1 MLGDELVFSILLN
14 CGTILVHGYAISS
27 GCVCVMSSLL
37 TILSD
42 LFQHEDK
49 QKAMLEFA
57 RVCAA
62 MQILGFSEAE
72 IKVIWSVLSA
82 IYHLGIAGAVKG
94 IFLVMHT
101 IIIFLTHRVIT
112 ENADISTLVY
122 SSS

>member
-1 MLGDELVFSILLN
+1 MVMPHHL
-14 CGTILVHGYAISS
+14 T
-27 GCVCVMSSLL
+27 VCVTTSLL

-82 IYHLGIAGAVKG
+82 VYHLGIAGAVRG
-94 IFLVMHT
+94 IFLIMHA
-101 IIIFLTHRVIT
+101 IIIFIIIILF
-112 ENADISTLVY
+112 
-122 SSS
+122 

>member
-1 MLGDELVFSILLN
+1 MVMPYHL
-14 CGTILVHGYAISS
+14 A
-27 GCVCVMSSLL
+27 VCVISSLL
-37 TILSD
+37 TILSG

-62 MQILGFSEAE
+62 MQILSFSEAE

-94 IFLVMHT
+94 IFLIMHA
-101 IIIFLTHRVIT
+101 IFIFLTHRAIT
-112 ENADISTLVY
+112 EIHADISTCYV
-122 SSS
+122 SHCTRQPHFSC

>member
-1 MLGDELVFSILLN
+1 M
-14 CGTILVHGYAISS
+14 
-27 GCVCVMSSLL
+27 L

-57 RVCAA
+57 RLCDA
-62 MQILGFSEAE
+62 MQTLGISEAE

-94 IFLVMHT
+94 IFLIIHA

-112 ENADISTLVY
+112 EIHVNIPTLW
-122 SSS
+122 

>member
-1 MLGDELVFSILLN
+1 LV
-14 CGTILVHGYAISS
+14 
-27 GCVCVMSSLL
+27 
-37 TILSD
+37 TILSN

-62 MQILGFSEAE
+62 MQTLGFSDAE

-94 IFLVMHT
+94 IFLIMHV
-101 IIIFLTHRVIT
+101 IIIYLTHRVIT
-112 ENADISTLVY
+112 EINY
-122 SSS
+122 SSL

>member
-1 MLGDELVFSILLN
+1 
-14 CGTILVHGYAISS
+14 
-27 GCVCVMSSLL
+27 LL
-37 TILSD
+37 TILCD

-62 MQILGFSEAE
+62 MQILGFSDAE

-94 IFLVMHT
+94 IFLIVQA
-101 IIIFLTHRVIT
+101 IIIFFTHRVIT
-112 ENADISTLVY
+112 EIHTDLSTPWYILPHEVVKLLR
-122 SSS
+122 S

>member
-1 MLGDELVFSILLN
+1 MVMPYHL
-14 CGTILVHGYAISS
+14 A
-27 GCVCVMSSLL
+27 VCVISSLL
-37 TILSD
+37 TILFV

-62 MQILGFSEAE
+62 MQTLGFSEAE

-94 IFLVMHT
+94 IFLVMHS

-112 ENADISTLVY
+112 ENANISTLWYILPHEVVELLR
-122 SSS
+122 S

>member
-1 MLGDELVFSILLN
+1 MAYHL
-14 CGTILVHGYAISS
+14 A
-27 GCVCVMSSLL
+27 VCVLSSLL

-94 IFLVMHT
+94 IFFYYTCHNYFSYT
-101 IIIFLTHRVIT
+101 QSDYRNTC
-112 ENADISTLVY
+112 
-122 SSS
+122 